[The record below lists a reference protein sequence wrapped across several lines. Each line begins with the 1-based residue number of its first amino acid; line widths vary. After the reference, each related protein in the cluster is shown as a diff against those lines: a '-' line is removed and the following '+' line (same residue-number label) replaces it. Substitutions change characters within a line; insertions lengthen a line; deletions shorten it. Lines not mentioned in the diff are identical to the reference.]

1 MNVDR
6 DPPFSNGILVSALQ
20 EIIAMS
26 LWMVRAGRFGL
37 QEDTALREGVV
48 TIGWDEM
55 PNLSGIKSKEELEKL
70 YVKTYP
76 DAKKNAVSN
85 MVGQIW
91 TFMSRMKKGDLV
103 AIPLKKQALIAIGR
117 VEDDWYEYKEIT
129 ENVKHLRR
137 VKWIKNIP
145 RTAFDQDLLYSFGA
159 FMTVCEIKRN
169 DAERRV
175 KELLEK
181 KDYPVDVETPV
192 ETPEEGTIDIE
203 EYSRDQIVK
212 FIGRKFKG
220 HNLARL
226 VEAILG
232 AQGYVTLKSDPGP
245 DGGIDILAGAGAL
258 GFDNPKICIQVKSS
272 ASPVDVKVLR
282 ELQGVMSKVRAEQGL
297 LVSWGGF
304 NTKAIQ
310 EARDAFFS
318 IRLWDSGNLIEAI
331 FKHYEHFDDEL
342 KAELPLK
349 RIWGLVPEG
358 E

>member
-1 MNVDR
+1 
-6 DPPFSNGILVSALQ
+6 
-20 EIIAMS
+20 
-26 LWMVRAGRFGL
+26 MVRAGKHGE
-37 QEDTALREGVV
+37 QEDIALREGVV
-48 TIGWDEM
+48 TVGWKDM
-55 PNLSGIKSKEELEKL
+55 PNLSGIKTKEDLEKL
-70 YVKTYP
+70 YIKTYP
-76 DAKKNAVSN
+76 DAKKMTTANE
-85 MVGQIW
+85 VGQLW
-91 TFMSRMKKGDLV
+91 TFMSRIKKGDLV
-103 AIPLKKQALIAIGR
+103 ALPLKKQAVIAIGK
-117 VEDDWYEYKEIT
+117 VEDDWYEYKDLA
-129 ENVKHLRR
+129 ENAKHIRR

-169 DAERRV
+169 EAERRV
-175 KELLEK
+175 KELLQKES
-181 KDYPVDVETPV
+181 YQIDVVKPV
-192 ETPEEGTIDIE
+192 ESSEEGAIDIE
-203 EYSRDQIVK
+203 QYSRDEIVK

-220 HNLARL
+220 HDLARL
-226 VEAILG
+226 VDAVLN

-245 DGGIDILAGAGAL
+245 DGGIDILAGAGPL

-272 ASPVDVKVLR
+272 ASSVDVKVLR

-304 NTKAIQ
+304 NSKAIQ

>member
-1 MNVDR
+1 
-6 DPPFSNGILVSALQ
+6 
-20 EIIAMS
+20 MS
-26 LWMVRAGRFGL
+26 LWMVRAGKHGE
-37 QEDTALREGVV
+37 QEDVALEKGVA
-48 TIGWDEM
+48 TIGWKEM
-55 PNLSGIKSKEELEKL
+55 PNLSGIKSKDELENV
-70 YVKTYP
+70 YIRAYP
-76 DAKKNAVSN
+76 DAKKMTIANE
-85 MVGQIW
+85 VGQLW
-91 TFMSRMKKGDLV
+91 TFISKIKRGDLI
-103 AIPLKKQALIAIGR
+103 ALPLKKQAVIAIGK
-117 VEDDWYEYKEIT
+117 VEDNWYEYKELA
-129 ENVKHLRR
+129 ENVRHTRK

-181 KDYPVDVETPV
+181 KDYPVSGEKPS
-192 ETPEEGTIDIE
+192 EAPEEGAIDIE
-203 EYSRDQIVK
+203 QYSRDEIVK

-220 HNLARL
+220 HDLARL
-226 VEAILG
+226 VEAVLY

-245 DGGIDILAGAGAL
+245 DGGVDILAGAGPL

-272 ASPVDVKVLR
+272 ASPVDVKILR

-304 NTKAIQ
+304 NAKAIQ

-331 FKHYEHFDDEL
+331 FKYYERFTDEL

-349 RIWGLVPEG
+349 MIWGLVPE
-358 E
+358 EE

>member
-1 MNVDR
+1 
-6 DPPFSNGILVSALQ
+6 
-20 EIIAMS
+20 MS
-26 LWMVRAGRFGL
+26 LWMVRAGRHGE
-37 QEDTALREGVV
+37 QEDGALREGVV
-48 TIGWDEM
+48 TIGWKDL
-55 PNLSGIKSKEELEKL
+55 PNLSGIKNKEKL
-70 YVKTYP
+70 EEVYVKTYP
-76 DAKKNAVSN
+76 DAKKNTVAN
-85 MVGQIW
+85 EVGQIW
-91 TFMSRMKKGDLV
+91 TFMSRIKKGDLV
-103 AIPLKKQALIAIGR
+103 ALPLKKQAVIAIGK
-117 VEDDWYEYKEIT
+117 VEDDWYEYKELA
-129 ENVKHLRR
+129 ENVNHIRK

-169 DAERRV
+169 EAERRV
-175 KELLEK
+175 KELLQKES
-181 KDYPVDVETPV
+181 YQEDVVKPV
-192 ETPEEGTIDIE
+192 ESSEEGAIDIE
-203 EYSRDQIVK
+203 QYSRDEIVK

-220 HNLARL
+220 HDLARL
-226 VEAILG
+226 VEAVIH

-245 DGGIDILAGAGAL
+245 DGGVDILAGAGPL

-304 NTKAIQ
+304 NNKAIQ

-318 IRLWDSGNLIEAI
+318 IRLWDSGDLLEAI
-331 FKHYEHFDDEL
+331 FKYYERFNDEL

-349 RIWGLVPEG
+349 RIWGLVLE

>member
-1 MNVDR
+1 
-6 DPPFSNGILVSALQ
+6 
-20 EIIAMS
+20 MS

-37 QEDTALREGVV
+37 QEDIALREGVA
-48 TIGWDEM
+48 TIGWDKM
-55 PNLSGIKSKEELEKL
+55 PNLSGIKSKEELEKVF
-70 YVKTYP
+70 VKVYP
-76 DAKKNAVSN
+76 EKKKNQMAN
-85 MVGQIW
+85 EVGQIW
-91 TFMSRMKKGDLV
+91 TFMSRIKKGDLV
-103 AIPLKKQALIAIGR
+103 AIPLKKRAVIAIGK

-129 ENVKHLRR
+129 ENVKHIRR
-137 VKWIKNIP
+137 VRWIKNIP

-169 DAERRV
+169 EAEKRV
-175 KELLEK
+175 KELLQKE
-181 KDYPVDVETPV
+181 DYQVEIVKPV
-192 ETPEEGTIDIE
+192 EHAEGAIDIE
-203 EYSRDQIVK
+203 QYARDEIVK

-220 HNLARL
+220 HDLARL
-226 VEAILG
+226 VQAVLN
-232 AQGYVTLKSDPGP
+232 AQGYTTLKSDPGP
-245 DGGIDILAGAGAL
+245 DGGVDILAGAGPL

-304 NTKAIQ
+304 NNKAIQ

-318 IRLWDSGNLIEAI
+318 IRLWDSGDLIEALL
-331 FKHYEHFDDEL
+331 KYYEHFDDEL

-349 RIWGLVPEG
+349 RIWGLVLEG